1 MLHQTEG
8 LINLNAALL
17 PVSHCQH
24 LTFYTKPHAGFLQ
37 SCCTVWHFRDLLHT
51 RYPSNLSCLYFPLI
65 SFTIRQQKEHQ
76 NMFLLSLQSSN
87 CYCVY
92 SCFEGNLL
100 CPFPAPLCSC
110 TLLEEFC
117 MIAKLLGD
125 CGSGG
130 CSKSFNNGRVG
141 GLCMLKCLGSTSGP
155 SSGRTC
161 LKCLAKK
168 VSRKYANQIP
178 EPP

>member
-51 RYPSNLSCLYFPLI
+51 RYLSNLSCLYFPLI

-130 CSKSFNNGRVG
+130 AASRLIMG
-141 GLCMLKCLGSTSGP
+141 GL
-155 SSGRTC
+155 
-161 LKCLAKK
+161 
-168 VSRKYANQIP
+168 VVYAC
-178 EPP
+178 